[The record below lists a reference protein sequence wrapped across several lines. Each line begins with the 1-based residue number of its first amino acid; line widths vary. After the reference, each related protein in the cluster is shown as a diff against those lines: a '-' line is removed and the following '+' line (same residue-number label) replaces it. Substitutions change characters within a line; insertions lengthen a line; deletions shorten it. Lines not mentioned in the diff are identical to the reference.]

1 MIRIIIWWKG
11 GRSLWDGDMHQVEVS
26 DQYERHPDMKL
37 EIGRHP
43 NDKQFARLNLSV
55 RLAGDMND

>member
-1 MIRIIIWWKG
+1 
-11 GRSLWDGDMHQVEVS
+11 MHQVEVS

-37 EIGRHP
+37 ETGHHP
-43 NDKQFARLNLSV
+43 HGKQFARLNPSV